1 MKPSRTAAL
10 HLTALAALLL
20 VGAAA
25 PAFAQATGQ
34 PAKPKSASRPATKP
48 APKAAAQSD
57 YWSVNYEVPREYES
71 SSRTTRVEERTPLSR
86 VPTQSGN
93 GTIGVTTDSALRR
106 GQLFDG
112 RDVPGGV
119 SPNAQKESSF
129 VGLSLNLKSSNNS
142 FPIPAPPTPWNRNE

>member
-1 MKPSRTAAL
+1 MKPSRSAAL
-10 HLTALAALLL
+10 RFPALAALLL
-20 VGAAA
+20 LGAAG
-25 PAFAQATGQ
+25 PAFAQPAAT
-34 PAKPKSASRPATKP
+34 PAAKPKPAAKP
-48 APKAAAQSD
+48 APRPTTTAQSD

-93 GTIGVTTDSALRR
+93 GTIGVTTDSAIRR

-112 RDVPGGV
+112 RPVPGGV
-119 SPNAQKESSF
+119 NPNTEKESSF
-129 VGLSLNLKSSNNS
+129 VGLSLNMKSGNNS